1 MIRRDSFWLRLA
13 SILLALVFVVLP
25 LPSGLEPVRP
35 YLLAMVLCYWL
46 LEMPQHVGLG
56 TAFLMGLF
64 VDVLSASLIGENAL
78 RLVVL
83 AFLVQR
89 FRPRLRFFPLWQQ
102 ALAVFALLLNDR
114 IVMAAIHWLA
124 NAPSLPW
131 SAWLSPVIG
140 LALWPWLFV
149 LLDSL
154 RLRSRERNT

>member
-1 MIRRDSFWLRLA
+1 MIRRDSFWLRQL
-13 SILLALVFVVLP
+13 SYLLSLIFVVLP
-25 LPSGLEPVRP
+25 LPGGLEPVRP
-35 YLLAMVLCYWL
+35 FLLAMVLCYWL
-46 LEMPQHVGLG
+46 LETPQHVGLG
-56 TAFLMGLF
+56 SAFLLGLL
-64 VDVLSASLIGENAL
+64 VDISSAAMIGETAL

-114 IVMAAIHWLA
+114 IVVAAVHGLA
-124 NAPSLPW
+124 GAPALPW

-154 RLRSRERNT
+154 RLRSRERSA